1 MSMHCF
7 IERYI
12 ADLEMTR
19 TLLATVRY
27 KWQVDYCY
35 TPDSPSSGDYEN
47 KCWCCYLQKFERGSL
62 RSISSGDGGISNPET
77 MEAIACREGLALA
90 SNILLQRFRLEW
102 LCNVIRNIHGANMGV
117 YGHHCSPKRPF
128 SPFKHHVNVTRWYAV
143 SV

>member
-47 KCWCCYLQKFERGSL
+47 
-62 RSISSGDGGISNPET
+62 
-77 MEAIACREGLALA
+77 
-90 SNILLQRFRLEW
+90 
-102 LCNVIRNIHGANMGV
+102 
-117 YGHHCSPKRPF
+117 
-128 SPFKHHVNVTRWYAV
+128 
-143 SV
+143 